1 MVKKDL
7 TDRQT
12 GIIICGVKTCEE
24 VEEMEARD
32 LVREFYD
39 LMGQVMGRLTLYM
52 QNAYMSESAV
62 LSYSADILRRFDQL
76 VMMSWEWDGDL
87 ETFLSP
93 VVDLM
98 REFLAKVPEGWEF
111 HDLNYLREFEAKLV
125 ELLVELRREIENSKK
140 QKEKERDRQAV
151 GSDDELPF

>member
-1 MVKKDL
+1 
-7 TDRQT
+7 
-12 GIIICGVKTCEE
+12 
-24 VEEMEARD
+24 VEEMARD

-52 QNAYMSESAV
+52 QNAYMSESSV
-62 LSYSADILRRFDQL
+62 LSYSADVLRRFDQL

-87 ETFLSP
+87 EKFLSP

-111 HDLNYLREFEAKLV
+111 HELNNLREFEAGLV
-125 ELLVELRREIENSKK
+125 ELLLELRREIEK
-140 QKEKERDRQAV
+140 QKNEKEREKEKERDGQAV
-151 GSDDELPF
+151 GSDELPF

>member
-1 MVKKDL
+1 
-7 TDRQT
+7 
-12 GIIICGVKTCEE
+12 
-24 VEEMEARD
+24 VEEMQARD

-52 QNAYMSESAV
+52 QNAYMSESSV

-87 ETFLSP
+87 EKFLSP

-98 REFLAKVPEGWEF
+98 HEFLAKVPEGWEF
-111 HDLNYLREFEAKLV
+111 YELNNLREFEAGLV
-125 ELLVELRREIENSKK
+125 ELLVELRREIEK
-140 QKEKERDRQAV
+140 QKQEKEKQEKEKQRGGQAV
-151 GSDDELPF
+151 GSDELPF

>member
-1 MVKKDL
+1 LHGFHAVPFFKK
-7 TDRQT
+7 
-12 GIIICGVKTCEE
+12 E
-24 VEEMEARD
+24 VAKMETRD
-32 LVREFYD
+32 LVSEFYD

-87 ETFLSP
+87 EEFLSP

-111 HDLNYLREFEAKLV
+111 HDLNNLREFEAGLV
-125 ELLVELRREIENSKK
+125 ELLLELRREIERQK
-140 QKEKERDRQAV
+140 QEKEKQEKEKEKDGQAV
-151 GSDDELPF
+151 SDELPF